1 MRIDSLSQA
10 GNRNGKF
17 AVLFEDGTT
26 ANVSVAQ
33 IADFGLY
40 SGLELPE
47 AEYSK
52 LREQLK
58 LSSAKA
64 RAMRILGS
72 RNYSSS
78 EMERRLISKGESLET
93 AKETVR
99 WLEDV
104 GAVDDPKY
112 AEAIARHY
120 SAKGYGVFKI
130 KDELYR
136 RGIAREM
143 WDDALAGLD
152 NMHDAAYDFIEKKL
166 GGSREKADIRRAA
179 DALCARGFSYDEA
192 RDAVSRFLD
201 RTDDM

>member
-10 GNRNGKF
+10 GNKNGKF
-17 AVLFEDGTT
+17 AVLFEDGST

-33 IADFGLY
+33 IADFGLH
-40 SGLELPE
+40 SGRELSE

-52 LREQLK
+52 LSEELK
-58 LSSAKA
+58 LNSAKA

-78 EMERRLISKGESLET
+78 EMERRLISKGESSET

-104 GAVDDPKY
+104 GAVDDHKY
-112 AEAIARHY
+112 AEAIVQYY
-120 SAKGYGVFKI
+120 SAKGYGVFRI

-152 NMHDAAYDFIEKKL
+152 NMRDAAYDFIGKKL
-166 GGSREKADIRRAA
+166 GGSREKADIRRATA
-179 DALCARGFSYDEA
+179 ALCARGFGYDEA
-192 RDAVSRFLD
+192 RDAVSRYLD
-201 RTDDM
+201 RSDEI